1 MPATSALA
9 RPSAFAY
16 TVSAASRAAKQA
28 FYLLSS
34 TWGVSL
40 MVALLLVLGFS
51 WASYLAHQL
60 YLDLLCSRGQDLKK
74 KYKAQWA
81 LVTGASSGIG
91 KALAWECA
99 RQGLNVVM
107 VALPD
112 KMFDA
117 TFRDIQSAFPSLS
130 FRKVP
135 VNLGKH
141 GDYMPAIADATDDI
155 DVQVVFNNAGY
166 MKWGFFVK
174 TAVGDQMANLE
185 CNTTSAVCITHHF
198 VTRMVSKGLPGCV
211 VFTSS
216 AAAAIPSPF
225 SVLYAS
231 TKSFLSSFGASL
243 AAEVKS
249 KGVDVLVIHPS
260 PVATRFYDAAK
271 HGTSMVD
278 FFAQFAVQA
287 DALPAYVFG
296 AVGRTVWRDV
306 GLTAICFRLM
316 AKFLDYNF
324 LATVTASTA
333 HTMGD
338 YRALEAAGTPAPT
351 PAPTPATTPRA
362 TSPTVS
368 PRRGR
373 GGSRARK

>member
-1 MPATSALA
+1 MFIRHPSPPTLPHPPPTPHSPTS
-9 RPSAFAY
+9 PP
-16 TVSAASRAAKQA
+16 
-28 FYLLSS
+28 
-34 TWGVSL
+34 
-40 MVALLLVLGFS
+40 GFS

-117 TFRDIQSAFPSLS
+117 VRWGVGRVGGVVDGGSGSGGGWVVDGGGCSGMRGVGSGSGQRFNTLPCPLTPPLSHTHHSHPHTPSHPPQTFRDIQSAFPSLS

-185 CNTTSAVCITHHF
+185 VSGSVFMMNNEHEMGCCSSSPSHTIHSLPPTQHH
-198 VTRMVSKGLPGCV
+198 
-211 VFTSS
+211 
-216 AAAAIPSPF
+216 
-225 SVLYAS
+225 
-231 TKSFLSSFGASL
+231 SL
-243 AAEVKS
+243 
-249 KGVDVLVIHPS
+249 
-260 PVATRFYDAAK
+260 
-271 HGTSMVD
+271 
-278 FFAQFAVQA
+278 
-287 DALPAYVFG
+287 
-296 AVGRTVWRDV
+296 
-306 GLTAICFRLM
+306 
-316 AKFLDYNF
+316 
-324 LATVTASTA
+324 
-333 HTMGD
+333 
-338 YRALEAAGTPAPT
+338 
-351 PAPTPATTPRA
+351 
-362 TSPTVS
+362 
-368 PRRGR
+368 
-373 GGSRARK
+373 